1 MQKSGIIVVI
11 SGALIVAGLIFL
23 VLGNQF
29 VLEGV
34 NQENGKVSLSQALTI
49 SKDFEEQETK
59 IGIFAVQIMEF
70 KNDTFSVKV
79 LDPSNIEIISQVMD
93 NESVEEEFDIVE
105 TGTYKVI
112 IESITNEEI
121 QAFGAIGPLPDA
133 GKKSLGFISVY
144 ILVVGMV
151 GLVGST
157 VYGIKNRRRSV

>member
-93 NESVEEEFDIVE
+93 SESVEEEFDIVE